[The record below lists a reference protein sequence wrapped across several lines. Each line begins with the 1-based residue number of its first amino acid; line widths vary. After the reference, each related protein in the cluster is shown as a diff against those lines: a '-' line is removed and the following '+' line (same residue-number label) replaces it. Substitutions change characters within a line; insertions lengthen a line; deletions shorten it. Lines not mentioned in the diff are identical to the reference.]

1 MQSARRS
8 HRMHETMC
16 HQRQAKPKTWHEFWS
31 KTDTWIPAH
40 TFFHLYH
47 YPLKSPSN
55 AEDNRGRM
63 ITLQYA
69 NSNTQRLQKQNTN
82 DLCDIQSRE
91 TNWLSNT
98 LGRPS
103 DTYFTCQRIDKATTW
118 FSRVDNIWQKVQC
131 YHILSDCHH
140 TPDVHSFNCLF
151 PFIDYI

>member
-16 HQRQAKPKTWHEFWS
+16 HQRQAKPKLGTSSDQKLILGSRPTHS
-31 KTDTWIPAH
+31 S
-40 TFFHLYH
+40 TFITIHWKVH
-47 YPLKSPSN
+47 QMQ
-55 AEDNRGRM
+55 RTTGRM

-69 NSNTQRLQKQNTN
+69 NSNTQRLQKQNAN

-151 PFIDYI
+151 PFIDHI